1 MIFSSEWEM
10 TCLGS
15 HREENLELWLEVI
28 TGQSNKV
35 RRGDCECVWALGKFF
50 TEINEMSFEYG
61 NLQTD
66 PFCQVD
72 QCREEGAE

>member
-1 MIFSSEWEM
+1 M

-15 HREENLELWLEVI
+15 HREENLVLCLELWLEVI
-28 TGQSNKV
+28 TGQSNEV
-35 RRGDCECVWALGKFF
+35 RRGDCEYVWALGKFF
-50 TEINEMSFEYG
+50 TEIHEMSFEYG

-72 QCREEGAE
+72 QYRGKGAE